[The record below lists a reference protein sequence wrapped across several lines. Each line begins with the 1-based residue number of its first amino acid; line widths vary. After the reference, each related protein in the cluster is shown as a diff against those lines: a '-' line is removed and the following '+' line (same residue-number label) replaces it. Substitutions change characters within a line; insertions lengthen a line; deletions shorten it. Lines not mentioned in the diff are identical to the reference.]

1 MSSDDKKFHAGNFNP
16 VNRDLKNFGPTP
28 PKGKDRPDPMKK
40 PPFPVG
46 KPTGQKPPEK
56 KKKT

>member
-1 MSSDDKKFHAGNFNP
+1 MSSDDKKFHIENFKPIGHGHLGNVGP
-16 VNRDLKNFGPTP
+16 VP
-28 PKGKDRPDPMKK
+28 PKGKDKPDPMKK

-56 KKKT
+56 KK

>member
-1 MSSDDKKFHAGNFNP
+1 MSSDDKRIHA
-16 VNRDLKNFGPTP
+16 KNFRPHPGLGNVGPVP
-28 PKGKDRPDPMKK
+28 PKGRDKPDPMKK

-56 KKKT
+56 KKGT